1 MKHGYYLKSNML
13 LKSILTAVVILAI
26 ITGTGLINQGVLA
39 QVQQQQVYKDPQGK
53 FTIQYPSTWEVA
65 PRDSSFPYY
74 GTATAIAFKPT
85 SEGNDPLSHSFFN
98 ITPTDIEKSL
108 DKTTLQVKPK
118 SLDQIA
124 SDFIEFLMTPS
135 SVLGDLKVEVLKNN
149 ATTIGGL
156 PARQIQYLP
165 HSIGTFDMQAYVI
178 KNDKLYT
185 LRFSTPELKVQETL
199 PTAQNM
205 LKSFQFTG

>member
-1 MKHGYYLKSNML
+1 MEHGYYLKCDML

-26 ITGTGLINQGVLA
+26 MTGIGLINQGALA
-39 QVQQQQVYKDPQGK
+39 QVQQQHYKDPPGK
-53 FTIQYPSTWEVA
+53 FTIQYPSSWEVA

-85 SEGNDPLSHSFFN
+85 SEGNDPLSHSLFN

-118 SLDQIA
+118 NLDQVS
-124 SDFIEFLMTPS
+124 SDFIEFLKTPS

-156 PARQIQYLP
+156 PARQIQYLA
-165 HSIGTFDMQAYVI
+165 HSIGTFEMQV
-178 KNDKLYT
+178 
-185 LRFSTPELKVQETL
+185 
-199 PTAQNM
+199 
-205 LKSFQFTG
+205 

>member
-1 MKHGYYLKSNML
+1 MEHGYYLKSYML
-13 LKSILTAVVILAI
+13 LKSILTAVGILAI
-26 ITGTGLINQGVLA
+26 ITVTGLINQGASA

-53 FTIQYPSTWEVA
+53 FTIQYPSSWEVA

-85 SEGNDPLSHSFFN
+85 YEGNDPLSHSLFN

-108 DKTTLQVKPK
+108 DKTTLDQV
-118 SLDQIA
+118 A
-124 SDFIEFLMTPS
+124 SDFIEFLKTPS

-156 PARQIQYLP
+156 PARQIQYLA
-165 HSIGTFDMQAYVI
+165 HSIGTFEMQAYVI
-178 KNDKLYT
+178 KNDKLYS
-185 LRFSTPELKVQETL
+185 LRFSTPEFKVPETL
-199 PTAQNM
+199 PVAQNM
-205 LKSFQFTG
+205 LKSFQLTA

>member
-39 QVQQQQVYKDPQGK
+39 QVQQQVYKDPQGK

-74 GTATAIAFKPT
+74 GTATAIAFKPS
-85 SEGNDPLSHSFFN
+85 SEDNGPLSHSLFS

-135 SVLGDLKVEVLKNN
+135 SVLGDLKVEVLK
-149 ATTIGGL
+149 IGGL

>member
-1 MKHGYYLKSNML
+1 LS
-13 LKSILTAVVILAI
+13 I
-26 ITGTGLINQGVLA
+26 ITGKGLINQGVLA
-39 QVQQQQVYKDPQGK
+39 QVQQQLYKDPQGK

-74 GTATAIAFKPT
+74 GTATAIAFKLS
-85 SEGNDPLSHSFFN
+85 SEDNGQLSHSLFS

-156 PARQIQYLP
+156 PARQIQYLA
-165 HSIGTFDMQAYVI
+165 HSIGTFEMQAYVI

>member
-1 MKHGYYLKSNML
+1 VICSAFIRIQKL
-13 LKSILTAVVILAI
+13 LRKISIHKFSEVVKNCSYDNN
-26 ITGTGLINQGVLA
+26 TGVLA
-39 QVQQQQVYKDPQGK
+39 QVQQQLYKDPQGK
-53 FTIQYPSTWEVA
+53 CTIQYPSTWEVA

-74 GTATAIAFKPT
+74 GTATAIAFKP
-85 SEGNDPLSHSFFN
+85 SAEDNGPLSHSLFS

-135 SVLGDLKVEVLKNN
+135 SILGDLKVEVLKNN

-178 KNDKLYT
+178 KNDKLYS

>member
-1 MKHGYYLKSNML
+1 MEHGYYLKSDIL

-26 ITGTGLINQGVLA
+26 ITGTRVINQGVLA
-39 QVQQQQVYKDPQGK
+39 QVQQQVYKDPQGK

-74 GTATAIAFKPT
+74 GTAMAIAFKPS
-85 SEGNDPLSHSFFN
+85 SEDNGPLSHSLFS
-98 ITPTDIEKSL
+98 ITLTDIEKSL

-124 SDFIEFLMTPS
+124 SDFVEFLMTPS

-149 ATTIGGL
+149 ATTIGGF

>member
-1 MKHGYYLKSNML
+1 MEHGYYLKCDML

-26 ITGTGLINQGVLA
+26 ITGIGLINQGALA
-39 QVQQQQVYKDPQGK
+39 QVQQQQQVYKDPQKK
-53 FTIQYPSTWEVA
+53 FTIQYPSSWEVA

-85 SEGNDPLSHSFFN
+85 SEGNDPLSHSLFN

-118 SLDQIA
+118 NLDQVA
-124 SDFIEFLMTPS
+124 SDFIEFLKTPS

-156 PARQIQYLP
+156 PARQIQYLA
-165 HSIGTFDMQAYVI
+165 HSIGTFEMQV
-178 KNDKLYT
+178 
-185 LRFSTPELKVQETL
+185 
-199 PTAQNM
+199 
-205 LKSFQFTG
+205 